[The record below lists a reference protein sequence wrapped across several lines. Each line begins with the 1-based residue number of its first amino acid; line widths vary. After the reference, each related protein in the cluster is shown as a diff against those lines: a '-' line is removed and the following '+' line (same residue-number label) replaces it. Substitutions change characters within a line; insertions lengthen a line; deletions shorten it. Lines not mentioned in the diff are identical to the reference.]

1 MCRVCE
7 KSCLTRF
14 VTETSVKLPCPKCLN
29 MKEGDGGGGDA
40 GKKNTLTLHFQER
53 NCLEKKKQP
62 SVWTHD
68 VLVLCLCLALSSK
81 PVMIYSLQVE
91 QRVCHS

>member
-14 VTETSVKLPCPKCLN
+14 VTETSVKLPCPKSLN
-29 MKEGDGGGGDA
+29 MKEGDGGGGTLA
-40 GKKNTLTLHFQER
+40 KISLTLHLQEC
-53 NCLEKKKQP
+53 NCLEKNP
-62 SVWTHD
+62 NVWTHD
-68 VLVLCLCLALSSK
+68 VLVLLCLCLALSSK
-81 PVMIYSLQVE
+81 AVMIYSLQVE